1 MSLLAHPS
9 ACGNFMFLYF
19 SGLIVLIVLSLYL
32 LHLGFIF
39 HTQTSTWPDFS
50 CIPISPWRVFYRKR
64 GRESTPHPSKPKRET
79 VMSVEHR
86 SQQQSPFCIDRNL
99 SVFCPR
105 FQEFPV
111 MSGALSLFSLSFWNF
126 ASFQYL
132 LVRSSE
138 LFISGVI
145 CCP

>member
-1 MSLLAHPS
+1 
-9 ACGNFMFLYF
+9 MFLYF
-19 SGLIVLIVLSLYL
+19 LGLILLIVLSLYL

-50 CIPISPWRVFYRKR
+50 CILIRPWRVFYRKR
-64 GRESTPHPSKPKRET
+64 GHESTHRPCKPERET
-79 VMSVEHR
+79 VTSVEHR
-86 SQQQSPFCIDRNL
+86 SQQQSQFCIDRNL

-111 MSGALSLFSLSFWNF
+111 MGRALSLFSLSFWNF

-145 CCP
+145 CCH